1 MNLLAF
7 SVRRVARVGLA
18 ACLSVAAAPA
28 LSQAPVTPSRLM
40 EPAEP
45 GGSPSRT
52 GPVAVKTA
60 RSTPAAETADSA
72 PLDDDAAGGMD
83 LPESL
88 APKLELLGP
97 EQLEFLGSDA
107 VRRFAPTPEKLIRAI
122 EKRSPAEVKAYVEAM
137 MWVQQQQKFEAGRDL
152 DAIPLNTD
160 SPDFNAWRTRRP
172 RSFDPPR
179 EPGPIDLSRYIGGGS
194 GIPTFAG
201 APVAL
206 TPEDLVAGN
215 VEVAIVGAP
224 LNMGSGWRDAD
235 HGPLALRL
243 MGRQMAGNDQYTQ
256 VNPSEVLNIVDYGD
270 IAIDN
275 DSTERSMQHVRAVV
289 REIAETGAI
298 PVIIGGDHS
307 LEYPDVAA
315 MVDVHG
321 KGNISVIHFDAHYDV
336 GRNRPHLIDHGQPI
350 YRLLADGH
358 IKGSDY
364 IQVGLRASGP
374 DEKTYRWMREEGFR
388 YHTMAEVER
397 YGWDAVLERVLSEA
411 KADGRKLF
419 ISFDVDVLDPSYIAG
434 TGTPVPGGLTP
445 REAIPIVRRLCAEND
460 MVGFDLVEV
469 APELDPTYV
478 TSLQSAFIV
487 KACLTGI
494 AMRKLGLT
502 EPHYLNPVT
511 LDHAQGRDHE
521 ENDR

>member
-1 MNLLAF
+1 MHVRASSARRLA
-7 SVRRVARVGLA
+7 RHAAA
-18 ACLSVAAAPA
+18 ACISAVAAPA
-28 LSQAPVTPSRLM
+28 IAQV
-40 EPAEP
+40 
-45 GGSPSRT
+45 
-52 GPVAVKTA
+52 
-60 RSTPAAETADSA
+60 
-72 PLDDDAAGGMD
+72 D
-83 LPESL
+83 LPDSL
-88 APKLELLGP
+88 RPKLELLTP
-97 EQLEFLGSDA
+97 EQREFLGSDF
-107 VRRFAPTPEKLIRAI
+107 VERFAPSREKLIEAL
-122 EKRSPAEVKAYVEAM
+122 EKRSPEEVKAYVDAM
-137 MWVQQQQKFEAGRDL
+137 MWVERQQKFEAGRDFA
-152 DAIPLNTD
+152 AIPLNTE
-160 SPDFNAWRTRRP
+160 SPTFNAWKIRRP

-179 EPGPIDLSRYIGGGS
+179 EPGPIDLSRYMGGGS

-243 MGRQMAGNDQYTQ
+243 MGRYMAGNDQYTQ

-275 DSTERSMQHVRAVV
+275 DSTERSMQHVREVV
-289 REIAETGAI
+289 REIAQTGAI

-315 MVDVHG
+315 MIDVYG
-321 KGNISVIHFDAHYDV
+321 KGNVTIIHFDAHYDI

-350 YRLLADGH
+350 YRLLSEGL
-358 IKGSDY
+358 IKGGDY

-397 YGWDAVLERVLSEA
+397 YGWDHVLEEVLAEA
-411 KADGRKLF
+411 KANGRRLF

-478 TSLQSAFIV
+478 TSLHSAFIV

-511 LDHAQGRDHE
+511 LDHAQDGRRE
-521 ENDR
+521 ENER